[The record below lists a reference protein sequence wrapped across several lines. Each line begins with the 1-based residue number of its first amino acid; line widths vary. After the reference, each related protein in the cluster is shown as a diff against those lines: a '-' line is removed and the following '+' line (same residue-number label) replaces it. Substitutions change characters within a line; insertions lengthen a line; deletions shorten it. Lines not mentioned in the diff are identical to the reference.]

1 MLLNISL
8 VATILRPGNTS
19 QIRHIS
25 ESLGFSS
32 FALSYFSFCFEQKQY
47 LKFNS
52 FVTLKLFFLIL
63 QHYIFKKFSS
73 INTSIVHVF
82 SSFFFL
88 KLFVAIWLFMKIVII
103 LHEWWKV
110 ATFFSKLYG
119 NFTKAR
125 SEKKT
130 AIAKT

>member
-1 MLLNISL
+1 MNFSL
-8 VATILRPGNTS
+8 AATILRPENMS
-19 QIRHIS
+19 QIIHIS
-25 ESLGFSS
+25 GLFGFSS
-32 FALSYFSFCFEQKQY
+32 LALSYFSFCFEQKQY